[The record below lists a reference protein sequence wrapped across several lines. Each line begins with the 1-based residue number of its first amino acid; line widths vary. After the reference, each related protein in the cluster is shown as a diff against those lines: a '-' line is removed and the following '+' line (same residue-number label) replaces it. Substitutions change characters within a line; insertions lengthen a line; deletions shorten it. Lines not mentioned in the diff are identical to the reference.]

1 MSTLNRGS
9 VHSGFIVRL
18 DTLWVI
24 LSTLNVQ
31 NRLLNSLLLVGFV
44 SRKGL
49 ENDVL
54 VAVVLPLM
62 DYDFAD
68 INEFLQYSADSPFV
82 AMHVRR
88 KLGLRWRAKGSVR
101 IFLKMPAKLE
111 HGAYKGGVFV
121 IGVGMIGRWEFRS
134 RHE

>member
-31 NRLLNSLLLVGFV
+31 NRLLNSLLVVGFV

-49 ENDVL
+49 EDDIL
-54 VAVVLPLM
+54 VTVMLPLM

-88 KLGLRWRAKGSVR
+88 KLGL
-101 IFLKMPAKLE
+101 
-111 HGAYKGGVFV
+111 
-121 IGVGMIGRWEFRS
+121 
-134 RHE
+134 